1 MKSSF
6 ALRSTVVAT
15 GLSMAAF
22 AAQAQQVVFDAISG
36 GLGSYNQCLT
46 CTGGN
51 PTLGELGD
59 IVTLGGTARQVT
71 SVTFRMAQATF
82 TGPDPYLANITL
94 SLYSVNTTTLATNLL
109 GFVTNP
115 VQIPST
121 GIFNLTYSFPNVTVP
136 NTFYYGIS
144 ANSLSP
150 DANGLRVVLWDYW
163 SAGPPNFG
171 DGPVLPVGT
180 DPGTVINGPSAVSSI
195 VYGRLASNFST
206 LVASTNNG
214 LGVND
219 LSLGFTPSVQISA
232 VPEPETYG
240 MMALGL
246 VAIGAF
252 MRRRNKQA

>member
-6 ALRSTVVAT
+6 ALRSTVVAA

-22 AAQAQQVVFDAISG
+22 AAQAQQVVFDAVTNGQGI
-36 GLGSYNQCLT
+36 YNQCFV

-51 PTLGELGD
+51 PTIGELGD

-82 TGPDPYLANITL
+82 TGPDPYLVNITL

-109 GFVTNP
+109 SFVTNP

-121 GIFNLTYSFPNVTVP
+121 GIFSLTYSFPNVTVP

-144 ANSLSP
+144 ANSPSP

-163 SAGPPNFG
+163 SLASFG

-180 DPGTVINGPSAVSSI
+180 DPGTVINGPSLVTSI
-195 VYGRLASNFST
+195 VYGRLASNLST
-206 LVASTNNG
+206 LVASTNNV

-240 MMALGL
+240 MMAMGL
-246 VAIGAF
+246 LAIGAF
-252 MRRRNKQA
+252 VRRRNKQA